1 MATATVERDGD
12 TLRIG
17 GELDFDSVA
26 ELWAVTKALF
36 ATEPFACIDLRGV
49 ERSNS
54 AGVAL
59 LVEWLRQ
66 AQGFQRDLR
75 FTHVP
80 AQMRAIIQV
89 VDLDSVLPI
98 H

>member
-12 TLRIG
+12 ILRVR

-26 ELWAVTKALF
+26 ELWTAANPLF
-36 ATEPFACIDLRGV
+36 ATESFAYIDLRDV

-66 AQGFQRDLR
+66 AQTLQRDLR
-75 FTHVP
+75 FIHVP

-89 VDLDSVLPI
+89 VDLETVLPI